1 VQRTGRQ
8 APGRYILPCFFG
20 GAVRAY
26 HRALVEEIAA
36 RFDLPFTLRQDI
48 PAHFTVKYH
57 FETADIAPM
66 EALLD
71 AFAHAQHPAPVE
83 VGGFGHFDEDVAW
96 VNVALS
102 AAARATLAS
111 LHDALRGLP
120 WLSWGPHDG
129 EHLRPHMTVAEGC
142 RSRFADL
149 WAYLPARE
157 RHFEAAFDNVTL
169 LRQVGEE
176 DGITRWAV
184 ARAFPFGGGPFRSGA
199 GAASPRP

>member
-1 VQRTGRQ
+1 MQWTGGR
-8 APGRYILPCFFG
+8 ASARYILPCFFG

-36 RFDLPFTLRQDI
+36 RFDLPFTFRQDI

-57 FETADIAPM
+57 WETADIAPV
-66 EALLD
+66 ETLLD
-71 AFAHAQHPAPVE
+71 AVARAQHPAPLE
-83 VGGFGHFDEDVAW
+83 VGGFGHFDEDVVW

-111 LHDALRGLP
+111 LHDALRGLA
-120 WLSWGPHDG
+120 WLPWGPHDG
-129 EHLRPHMTVAEGC
+129 EHLRPHMTVAEYC
-142 RSRFADL
+142 RPRFADL

-169 LRQVGEE
+169 LRQVGED

-184 ARAFPFGGGPFRSGA
+184 HRAFPFGAGPSGA
-199 GAASPRP
+199 GGTSSPP